1 MTQTSS
7 NRPPSKLVSIICPCF
22 NESKTLD
29 HFFSELM
36 EAISPLNYQ
45 FEIICINDGS
55 NDGTLDKLKQFKHS
69 IKSLRII
76 NLSRNFGKEA
86 ALSAG
91 IDRAKGDYLIP
102 IDVDLQ
108 DPPYLINRLL
118 EKAEEG
124 YDTVLAK
131 RVDRSSDSKAK
142 RVSAALFY
150 KLHNKVSKNPIPE
163 NVGDFRL
170 FTRRVAESIKTLP
183 ENQRFM
189 KGIFAWVGYP
199 TATVEYIREKRVSG
213 DSKFS
218 PWKLWNFA
226 LEGITSFSTVPLRVW
241 TYIGMIISGMAF
253 FYGFLIIIKTIF
265 FSVDVPGY
273 ASLLT
278 SILFLGGIQLMSIGV
293 LGEYIG
299 RIYMESK
306 NRPPYI
312 IEDEY

>member
-1 MTQTSS
+1 MTKSTEIPFSK
-7 NRPPSKLVSIICPCF
+7 KLVSIICPCF
-22 NESKTLD
+22 NESKALD
-29 HFFSELM
+29 HFFSEIM
-36 EAISPLNYQ
+36 EEISPLPYD
-45 FEIICINDGS
+45 FEILCINDGS
-55 NDGTLDKLKQFKHS
+55 TDNTLEKLRQIKQSVHN
-69 IKSLRII
+69 LRII

-91 IDRAKGDYLIP
+91 IDQAKGDYLIP

-108 DPPYLINRLL
+108 DPPQLINRLL
-118 EKAEEG
+118 AKAEEG

-131 RVDRSSDSKAK
+131 RVDRSSDTKAK
-142 RVSAALFY
+142 RVSATLFY
-150 KLHNKVSKNPIPE
+150 KLHNKVSKNTIPE

-170 FTRRVAESIKTLP
+170 ITRRVAESIKALP

-189 KGIFAWVGYP
+189 KGIFAWVGFSS
-199 TATVEYIREKRVSG
+199 TTIEYVREKRISG
-213 DSKFS
+213 ESKFS
-218 PWKLWNFA
+218 PWRLWNFA
-226 LEGITSFSTVPLRVW
+226 LDGITSFSTVPLRIW
-241 TYIGMIISGMAF
+241 TYIGMFISGMAF
-253 FYGFLIIIKTIF
+253 FYGFLIIIKTLF

-306 NRPPYI
+306 KRPSYI